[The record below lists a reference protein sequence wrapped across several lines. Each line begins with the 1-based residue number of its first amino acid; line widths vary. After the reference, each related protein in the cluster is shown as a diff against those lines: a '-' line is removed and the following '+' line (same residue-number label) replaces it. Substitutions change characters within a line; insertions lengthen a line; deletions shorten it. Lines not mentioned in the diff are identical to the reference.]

1 MNIFDLMNHPFSKN
15 ERLKLLKVD
24 GHLSNSKVMMTD
36 RLKWAVLQ
44 LELKILQSFQKL
56 NGHFC
61 QEEIIP
67 KMAFSS
73 KVGGQNDHFTSLDD
87 QFSKNENLE

>member
-1 MNIFDLMNHPFSKN
+1 MNIFDLMNHPFTKN

-36 RLKWAVLQ
+36 RLITENLIT
-44 LELKILQSFQKL
+44 EILQSFQKL

-61 QEEIIP
+61 QQEIIP

-73 KVGGQNDHFTSLDD
+73 KVGGQNDNFTSLDD
-87 QFSKNENLE
+87 QYSENENLE